1 MHKVSDIFVLF
12 QACSAARRECE
23 IPFTGRCDR
32 LHPSESF
39 VWRGGQV
46 SESCM
51 VHSQCLCTITI
62 SVHQA
67 VYVSNCLPLSLFISY
82 KFVQDCHQLS
92 EFQIFFSFFWK
103 NPSWYVTGIFIYCM
117 VFTSVAVHEFYLW
130 WLDPAF
136 IFIIRIYILIIHVV
150 YTKLSLICL

>member
-1 MHKVSDIFVLF
+1 MIFLF
-12 QACSAARRECE
+12 CFRRALRRGESVKYLLQDVVIDYIRTNHLYGAEDKWVRAAW
-23 IPFTGRCDR
+23 I
-32 LHPSESF
+32 
-39 VWRGGQV
+39 
-46 SESCM
+46 
-51 VHSQCLCTITI
+51 HSRCLCTITI

-67 VYVSNCLPLSLFISY
+67 VYVSNCFPLSLFISY
-82 KFVQDCHQLS
+82 KFVQDCHQLI
-92 EFQIFFSFFWK
+92 EFQFFFSFFWK

>member
-62 SVHQA
+62 SVQQA

-92 EFQIFFSFFWK
+92 EFQIFFFLFLEKSILIR
-103 NPSWYVTGIFIYCM
+103 YRY
-117 VFTSVAVHEFYLW
+117 FYL
-130 WLDPAF
+130 LYG
-136 IFIIRIYILIIHVV
+136 IYISSCTRVLSVMIRPFHFYHT
-150 YTKLSLICL
+150 YTF